1 MGLALLTYIIDYG
14 YRCQYIY
21 IEYIIV
27 YIVHMN
33 YTHAFVV
40 NKVNTMKVI
49 SIILVSLISVRF

>member
-1 MGLALLTYIIDYG
+1 MSVHL
-14 YRCQYIY
+14 YR
-21 IEYIIV
+21 V
-27 YIVHMN
+27 YNSIVHMN